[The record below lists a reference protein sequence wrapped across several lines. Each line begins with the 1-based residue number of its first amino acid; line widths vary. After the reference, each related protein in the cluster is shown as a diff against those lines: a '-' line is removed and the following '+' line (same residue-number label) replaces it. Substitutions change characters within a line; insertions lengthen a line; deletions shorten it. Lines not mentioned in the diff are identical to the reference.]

1 MCWVPVE
8 TDRSSFDSRVVSLK
22 SISCS
27 YLGAWYF
34 LCPEHFFTV
43 FTRFTLSFYSGLCSN
58 AIPSERFSLIILH
71 KITSYPIPSHPIFL
85 YPVSSAYFLYSTF
98 QYLKSYTCLLVN
110 CLTLQCKRHDS
121 QNFIYSTQNLQHIE
135 RRSVENCWMKSV
147 FKK

>member
-1 MCWVPVE
+1 MLGTSWDKQVFIWLPSCLFKKHFLFLPWGLIFPLPRTLFHSFHTVHSFILF
-8 TDRSSFDSRVVSLK
+8 RSLLK
-22 SISCS
+22 CHP
-27 YLGAWYF
+27 LR
-34 LCPEHFFTV
+34 EV
-43 FTRFTLSFYSGLCSN
+43 
-58 AIPSERFSLIILH
+58 SLIILH

-121 QNFIYSTQNLQHIE
+121 QNFIYSTRNLQHIE